1 MAAQV
6 LLKNS
11 YLFPKN
17 SQSLGMPWENCAKE
31 GKDWGS
37 DRRGTFLL
45 DGGWERGAR
54 TKNECNIR
62 KAFYATMHHRA
73 M

>member
-45 DGGWERGAR
+45 DGGWERGG
-54 TKNECNIR
+54 TDK
-62 KAFYATMHHRA
+62 K
-73 M
+73 